1 MARGAMISTYKR
13 KAATSKRRQA
23 ESKELPH
30 TEAIPD
36 VVDFRATWDAY
47 HLNKSLCEEHLPP
60 QPKVKNCRH
69 NPLCIHRLG
78 LEKWDKLL
86 KSKNQ
91 DCVKHE
97 YTPRDPG
104 PRLAALSTLVT
115 RVTSTVSFRCVSTI

>member
-1 MARGAMISTYKR
+1 MARGAMISTKQNPRNCHTR
-13 KAATSKRRQA
+13 KPER
-23 ESKELPH
+23 
-30 TEAIPD
+30 IPD

-47 HLNKSLCEEHLPP
+47 HLNKSLCEEQLPP

-91 DCVKHE
+91 DFVKHE
-97 YTPRDPG
+97 YTPRDPATQPCG
-104 PRLAALSTLVT
+104 LVN
-115 RVTSTVSFRCVSTI
+115 VGNSCYATVSFRCVSTI